1 MTNQVACGDIFNY
14 VAAGTITAGTPVL
27 MGDLLG
33 VPVTSGVSGDTIA
46 VAVEGVFTLA
56 KVAAGS
62 AKAWTQGMKL
72 YWVTASSS
80 LDVTDN
86 SGANKHVGYAFA
98 AALTTD
104 TTGQVRLL
112 G

>member
-1 MTNQVACGDIFNY
+1 MTNKVACGDVLDY
-14 VAAGTITAGTPVL
+14 VAGGTITSGQAVL
-27 MGDLLG
+27 TGDLLG
-33 VPVTSGVSGDTIA
+33 VAVTSGVSGDTIA
-46 VAVEGVFTLA
+46 LQIEGVFTLA
-56 KVAAGS
+56 KVASGS
-62 AKAWTQGMKL
+62 GKAWTQGQKL
-72 YWVTASSS
+72 YWVAGSSS